1 MQNFPLFGHRG
12 SGAEGV
18 AYTDGYYRVNVQENT
33 ILSFVTAASLGAQYV
48 EFGMCGVLKQA
59 RAIVHVFVA
68 SSVMNS
74 FPPAQCCGMVESF
87 CVPCGLCASRAVRY
101 VCDSALCSH

>member
-18 AYTDGYYRVNVQENT
+18 ALADGYHKVNVQENT

-48 EFGMCGVLKQA
+48 EFGTYSTGRL
-59 RAIVHVFVA
+59 
-68 SSVMNS
+68 
-74 FPPAQCCGMVESF
+74 
-87 CVPCGLCASRAVRY
+87 
-101 VCDSALCSH
+101 